1 MISHIWKPWQ
11 ITRSFSPDQSW
22 WMIQRCTR
30 WSCQLDIHFPMSPL
44 FKRKD
49 LMILAIVAKEHLE
62 QIDHMDGS
70 YDFDCC
76 QHIHCSSWLPSGK
89 RTKNY
94 GTSSFWMGKS
104 TIYKCPFSIAMLV
117 YQKVSQLSLFFTY
130 FGSLLFP
137 RCYLT
142 RLIQTNISTR
152 NHVST
157 DALWPPDEPCRKA
170 APKSCCTYPI
180 ADTSLYIY
188 THIYIYI
195 YVCVCDYYHYYYV
208 YIYYTYIH

>member
-1 MISHIWKPWQ
+1 
-11 ITRSFSPDQSW
+11 
-22 WMIQRCTR
+22 
-30 WSCQLDIHFPMSPL
+30 
-44 FKRKD
+44 
-49 LMILAIVAKEHLE
+49 MILAIVAKEHLE

-70 YDFDCC
+70 CDFDCC

-142 RLIQTNISTR
+142 RLIQTNISKR

-157 DALWPPDEPCRKA
+157 DVWWPPDEPCRRPPPSHA
-170 APKSCCTYPI
+170 VPI
-180 ADTSLYIY
+180 QLQIHHFIYIRIYICDYIY
-188 THIYIYI
+188 MCVIIIIKYIYI
-195 YVCVCDYYHYYYV
+195 Y
-208 YIYYTYIH
+208 YIIHVSIK